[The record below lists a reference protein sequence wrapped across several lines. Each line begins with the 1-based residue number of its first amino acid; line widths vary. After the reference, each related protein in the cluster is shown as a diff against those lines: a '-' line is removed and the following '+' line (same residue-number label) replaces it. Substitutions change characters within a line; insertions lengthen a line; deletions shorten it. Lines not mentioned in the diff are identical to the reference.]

1 MAPPKKKR
9 TIGWHIEQKLDDAAM
24 WHKKQIRNIRKKYSL
39 TDYKLLWMEQLV
51 KDLLLALFYCNAR
64 DKKHWSK

>member
-39 TDYKLLWMEQLV
+39 TDYKLLWIAFG
-51 KDLLLALFYCNAR
+51 KGFIIGAILL
-64 DKKHWSK
+64 